1 MPIFEIPHE
10 KWSAELNTFTTAH
23 EGWLVS
29 LDVFGPDVGAQPEIT
44 CLPLLGISADRVNH
58 DGDIAISVA
67 LSATDHF
74 THVVRGVGRIFIER
88 THNGATA
95 ALMIESKD
103 GTRTVLQLRAKSALE
118 RSAAR

>member
-1 MPIFEIPHE
+1 MPIFEVPRE
-10 KWSAELNTFTTAH
+10 RWSADLNAFTTAH
-23 EGWLVS
+23 DGWLVS
-29 LDVFGPDVGAQPEIT
+29 LDVIGLDRGAQPEIDR
-44 CLPLLGISADRVNH
+44 LPLLGISADRVNH

-95 ALMIESKD
+95 ALMIESVD
-103 GTRTVLQLRAKSALE
+103 GTRTVLQLRANSAIQ
-118 RSAAR
+118 RIAAR